1 MQLTHTEETDRKVKE
16 PAAMY
21 LKDRQ
26 KRLLVAAEH
35 LSDRQVDETLDLM
48 DWLLARKNM
57 KRSVK
62 KK

>member
-1 MQLTHTEETDRKVKE
+1 MEETLRKVME

-26 KRLLVAAEH
+26 KRLLNAAEQ
-35 LSDRQVDETLDLM
+35 LSDRQVDETLDFM
-48 DWLLARKNM
+48 EWLLARKNM
-57 KRSVK
+57 TRGAK